1 MGPTAQRRFF
11 LFALLLGMLGF
22 AQTAFAAD
30 SIKIGV
36 VAPLTGPAAESGRF
50 QTQGAKLAVDEVNKA
65 GGVLGRP
72 LELIIEDDQTTN
84 PGIVLAFSKLAGNAN
99 ITAFIGSV
107 RSTQVHAIAPDVL
120 KVGKPVL
127 IGGTDPALTHMGN
140 PWLFRFRPND
150 IYSARV
156 IADYGAKVLGKRKWA
171 IVHSTDAFGTNG
183 MKYLVESL
191 KGMGIEPVLV
201 QGYPNNSQDFT
212 PVALAVKQSGAD
224 VMGTYMTFEPDQGI
238 FAKQLRQL
246 GVSLTWVGSPTTVST
261 TALKLGGPAL
271 YGSYAIADF
280 NKDSNEAAKAFATK
294 YETAYRSAPD
304 NFSSWPYDAVH
315 VLSRA
320 IEEAKSLQPDKIRQA
335 ILAVNGYAGA
345 EGTYKFDAN
354 GDGLHG
360 YNIVKNNNG
369 TVVFEK
375 HVEFND

>member
-1 MGPTAQRRFF
+1 
-11 LFALLLGMLGF
+11 
-22 AQTAFAAD
+22 
-30 SIKIGV
+30 
-36 VAPLTGPAAESGRF
+36 
-50 QTQGAKLAVDEVNKA
+50 
-65 GGVLGRP
+65 
-72 LELIIEDDQTTN
+72 
-84 PGIVLAFSKLAGNAN
+84 
-99 ITAFIGSV
+99 
-107 RSTQVHAIAPDVL
+107 VL

-294 YETAYRSAPD
+294 YETAYHSAPD

-320 IEEAKSLQPDKIRQA
+320 IEEAKSLQPDKITQA